1 MKKPKKNER
10 GWEKCCIKHF
20 GPQGQE
26 RRTYTCLG
34 PSCKILL
41 WETRGARN
49 PNLQVAIMHEHN
61 VCTQHSIGLV
71 LRMTGTNKMQSD
83 HIYCLDLLSYTIWCA
98 YDLTFYRMKLTQST
112 ALEQEPLDLQ
122 LIPYT
127 LPKLW
132 LDEVKKVGIK
142 STPILGAF

>member
-1 MKKPKKNER
+1 MRKVLYQ
-10 GWEKCCIKHF
+10 KHF

-61 VCTQHSIGLV
+61 VCTQQSIGLP
-71 LRMTGTNKMQSD
+71 LRMTGMNRMQSD
-83 HIYCLDLLSYTIWCA
+83 HMRLDLPSYTI
-98 YDLTFYRMKLTQST
+98 
-112 ALEQEPLDLQ
+112 
-122 LIPYT
+122 
-127 LPKLW
+127 
-132 LDEVKKVGIK
+132 
-142 STPILGAF
+142 